1 MRVILRLFGMAPR
14 GVVHLQNASFWR
26 AHRSELASLG
36 ILVQCQWLS
45 CRQASVTEFDASG
58 YWQPV
63 QADEERCD
71 MSFLRLVEDHSGCC
85 ILDQLQ
91 EA

>member
-1 MRVILRLFGMAPR
+1 MAPQ

-26 AHRSELASLG
+26 AHKSELEILG
-36 ILVQCQWLS
+36 ILVHQF
-45 CRQASVTEFDASG
+45 EFDASG

-71 MSFLRLVEDHSGCC
+71 MGFLRLVEDLPREHYNSPVWRE
-85 ILDQLQ
+85 Q
-91 EA
+91 ELGQGVVRRALIGRV